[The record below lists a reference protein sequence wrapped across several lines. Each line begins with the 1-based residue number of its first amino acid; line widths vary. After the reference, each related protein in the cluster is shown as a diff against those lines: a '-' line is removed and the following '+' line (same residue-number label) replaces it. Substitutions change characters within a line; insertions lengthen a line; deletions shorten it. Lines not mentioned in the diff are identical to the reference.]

1 MSDEQVH
8 DPLNFMRNMWGNMGF
23 SLPGMVA
30 PTFDVDE
37 LDKRI
42 KDMKAVEGWL
52 RMNLSMLQMTIQGL
66 EMQRTTVSAVQTMSK
81 MASDA
86 AKSMTPDAA
95 PAEEPD
101 AAAPLLPER
110 CRSGAWQPVRC
121 GHVAVADDAANARAD
136 AAARRCRR
144 SGSQGRQRSTGSQAE
159 NQPQQEIACRR
170 PTGLGGEL
178 PLSAAT
184 REPKP
189 ARSASSRV
197 SSPKSARQR
206 SCHRRPCAWPGCRPT
221 TRLAGPRTK
230 RRSGN

>member
-66 EMQRTTVSAVQTMSK
+66 EMQRTTVSAVQTMGK

-86 AKSMTPDAA
+86 AKSMTP
-95 PAEEPD
+95 E
-101 AAAPLLPER
+101 AAAPEAPP
-110 CRSGAWQPVRC
+110 QPHFFQGVTDP
-121 GHVAVADDAANARAD
+121 GKSSLSDAAMWPWQMMQQMREQMQQHAE
-136 AAARRCRR
+136 AAA
-144 SGSQGRQRSTGSQAE
+144 Q
-159 NQPQQEIACRR
+159 
-170 PTGLGGEL
+170 
-178 PLSAAT
+178 AAT
-184 REPKP
+184 ANEAPAAKPKTS
-189 ARSASSRV
+189 RS
-197 SSPKSARQR
+197 K
-206 SCHRRPCAWPGCRPT
+206 
-221 TRLAGPRTK
+221 K
-230 RRSGN
+230 

>member
-66 EMQRTTVSAVQTMSK
+66 EMQRTTVSAVQTMGK

-86 AKSMTPDAA
+86 AKSMTP
-95 PAEEPD
+95 E
-101 AAAPLLPER
+101 AAAPEAPP
-110 CRSGAWQPVRC
+110 QPHFFQGVTDP
-121 GHVAVADDAANARAD
+121 GKGSVSDAAMWPWQMMQQMREQMQQHAE
-136 AAARRCRR
+136 AAA
-144 SGSQGRQRSTGSQAE
+144 Q
-159 NQPQQEIACRR
+159 
-170 PTGLGGEL
+170 
-178 PLSAAT
+178 AAT
-184 REPKP
+184 ANEAPAAKPKTS
-189 ARSASSRV
+189 RS
-197 SSPKSARQR
+197 K
-206 SCHRRPCAWPGCRPT
+206 
-221 TRLAGPRTK
+221 K
-230 RRSGN
+230 

>member
-66 EMQRTTVSAVQTMSK
+66 EMQRTTVSAVQTMGK

-86 AKSMTPDAA
+86 AKSMTP
-95 PAEEPD
+95 E
-101 AAAPLLPER
+101 AAAPEAPP
-110 CRSGAWQPVRC
+110 QPHFFQGVTDP
-121 GHVAVADDAANARAD
+121 GKSSLSDAAMWPWQMMQQMREQLQQNAEAAVQAQQAKAAE
-136 AAARRCRR
+136 AAAAAAAEKPKGRR
-144 SGSQGRQRSTGSQAE
+144 STA
-159 NQPQQEIACRR
+159 
-170 PTGLGGEL
+170 
-178 PLSAAT
+178 
-184 REPKP
+184 K
-189 ARSASSRV
+189 
-197 SSPKSARQR
+197 K
-206 SCHRRPCAWPGCRPT
+206 
-221 TRLAGPRTK
+221 
-230 RRSGN
+230 